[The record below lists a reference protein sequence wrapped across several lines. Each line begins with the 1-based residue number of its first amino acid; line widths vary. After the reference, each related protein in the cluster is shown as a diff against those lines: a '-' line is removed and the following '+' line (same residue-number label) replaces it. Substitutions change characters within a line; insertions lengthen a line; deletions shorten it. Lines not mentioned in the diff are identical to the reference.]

1 MVGTLLRPG
10 WSSAR
15 NNMRGMAEL
24 DWAEEET
31 LVQLFQMSGGYV
43 LDFSNWTFSNFFE
56 RHRID
61 IDNERYFR
69 EGGSKG
75 RRMRTFLNLDPD
87 HAVGRVIK
95 SMIDYGVAKGLFDDL
110 ENAPRLIESGR
121 QIAARLMEK
130 RPVADIEA
138 LIEGG
143 DGRDLEQ
150 IVEHIRRDID
160 DGRPEAALDRLHT
173 YMVKYVRRLCQRH
186 GIEYKPDTVL
196 HSLFGLYSRALHE
209 GGHIET
215 KMSTV
220 ILRETGKVLDAFN
233 DVRNNHSY
241 AHDNDLLSSAESL
254 FILNNVAATVRFLNE
269 LEAGIVEQ
277 TSETVATEEAGLP
290 F

>member
-1 MVGTLLRPG
+1 
-10 WSSAR
+10 
-15 NNMRGMAEL
+15 MAEI

-31 LVQLFQMSGGYV
+31 LAQLFKMSGGYV
-43 LDFSNWTFSNFFE
+43 LDFSNWTFSSFFE

-61 IDNERYFR
+61 IDNERYFQ

-75 RRMRTFLNLDPD
+75 RRMRAFLKLDPD
-87 HAVGRVIK
+87 HAVGKVIK
-95 SMIDYGVAKGLFDDL
+95 SMIDYGAAKGLFDDL
-110 ENAPRLIESGR
+110 ANAPQLIESGR
-121 QIAARLMEK
+121 RIAARLMEK
-130 RPVADIEA
+130 QPVADIEA

-160 DGRPEAALDRLHT
+160 DGHPEAALDRLHT
-173 YMVKYVRRLCQRH
+173 YMVKYIRRLCQRH
-186 GIEYKPDTVL
+186 GIEYKSDTVL
-196 HSLFGLYSRALHE
+196 HSLLGLYSRKLHE

-241 AHDNDLLSSAESL
+241 AHDNDLLGSAESL

-269 LEAGIVEQ
+269 LEAGISNQ
-277 TSETVATEEAGLP
+277 QSEAIATEGPELP